1 MTSLG
6 EKITKARKKH
16 KCNGCENIFY
26 ENTFEEVLNDK
37 RFTES
42 DREVLLV
49 LKSKNFCILQDEK
62 YMCQT
67 NTDSGEIWKFRCNLD
82 LWEMD
87 KKYNLFY
94 DYN

>member
-16 KCNGCENIFY
+16 ICNGCQNLFDEYSFDEILAD
-26 ENTFEEVLNDK
+26 E
-37 RFTES
+37 RFTED
-42 DREVLLV
+42 DRQVLLT
-49 LKSKNFCILQDEK
+49 LKSKNFYILQGEK

-67 NTDSGEIWKFRCNLD
+67 NTDSGQIWEFRCNLD

-94 DYN
+94 NYN